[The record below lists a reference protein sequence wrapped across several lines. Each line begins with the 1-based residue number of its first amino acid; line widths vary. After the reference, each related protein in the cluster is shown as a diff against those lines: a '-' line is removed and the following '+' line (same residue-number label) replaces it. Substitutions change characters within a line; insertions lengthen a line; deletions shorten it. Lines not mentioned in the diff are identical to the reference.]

1 MTSLD
6 DVLVH
11 IAYDA
16 QISSSEAFTML
27 CDIVYGKACYL
38 INIMHPTF
46 MLHLGGHVLV
56 DQYRIRQVG
65 FSGLAMAVQLEHAGN
80 DVSPRPVNV
89 NPYAHPLVRQESVRE
104 SIIDAEYGHRY
115 LHPTHSTFG

>member
-27 CDIVYGKACYL
+27 CDIVYGKAHYL
-38 INIMHPTF
+38 INALHPAF
-46 MLHLGGHVLV
+46 MLHLGPYVLV
-56 DQYRIRQVG
+56 DQYRVKQVG
-65 FSGLAMAVQLEHAGN
+65 FSGLAMAVQLEHRAM
-80 DVSPRPVNV
+80 DVSPGRVIV
-89 NPYAHPLVRQESVRE
+89 NPYMNPLVRQESIRE
-104 SIIDAEYGHRY
+104 SIIDAEHWHR
-115 LHPTHSTFG
+115 HVRPTHSAFS